1 VGKPAASRAVEF
13 IWALVIT
20 SRSPLLEAELAH
32 ALARTVNETT
42 STPGERRVADLH
54 LLRELID
61 AHHGDFP
68 PRDLYDAERRE
79 GNAPTSHTLLA
90 HHGSWWEAC
99 SIAARMR
106 EDGTMPPGR
115 TFSGGGR
122 NRGRAMPKA
131 YTLDELVGAVRLCA
145 FSLGRRPTTTDY
157 LRWNRATRHRAQ
169 ERGVSARIPC
179 EQIVYRLVRGPSR
192 WAELLA
198 LAAITDRELQQAR
211 AILMGTPVED
221 ETTPFLSLP
230 LGEALRLA
238 AELGG
243 SLDWLAG
250 RTVERSPGADP
261 QRRFNPDVFRELRD
275 RVGAEPERIRQA
287 CGLTIGQSRRL
298 LTGTYEPTLGQ
309 LVDIASLLGVTA
321 AYLCTTAS

>member
-1 VGKPAASRAVEF
+1 MDEPETSRAVEF
-13 IWALVIT
+13 VWALIIAAH
-20 SRSPLLEAELAH
+20 SLLLEAELAH
-32 ALARTVNETT
+32 ALRRTVAEQPP
-42 STPGERRVADLH
+42 TPGGRRLADLH

-61 AHHGDFP
+61 AHHGSFP
-68 PRDLYDAERRE
+68 QRDLYDAERRE

-99 SIAARMR
+99 SIAARMHT
-106 EDGTMPPGR
+106 DGTMPPGP

-122 NRGRAMPKA
+122 NRGRPMPKA
-131 YTLDELVGAVRLCA
+131 YTLDELVAAVRLCA

-157 LRWNRATRHRAQ
+157 LRWNRETRRRAR
-169 ERGVSARIPC
+169 ERGVSVRIPC

-192 WAELLA
+192 WATLLA

-211 AILMGTPVED
+211 AVLMGTPVED
-221 ETTPFLSLP
+221 ETAPFLSLP
-230 LGEALRLA
+230 LGEAVRLA

-261 QRRFNPDVFRELRD
+261 RLRFNPDAFRELRD
-275 RVGAEPERIRQA
+275 LVGVEPERIRQA

-298 LTGTYEPTLGQ
+298 LSGTYEPTLGQ
-309 LVDIASLLGVTA
+309 LVDLASLLGATA
-321 AYLCTTAS
+321 ADLCTTTS